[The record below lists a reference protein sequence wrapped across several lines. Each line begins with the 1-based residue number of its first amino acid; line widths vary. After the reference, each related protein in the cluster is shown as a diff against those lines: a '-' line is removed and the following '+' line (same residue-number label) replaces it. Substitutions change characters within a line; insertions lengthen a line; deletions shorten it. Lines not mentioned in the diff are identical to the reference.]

1 MTLLTFSKIAWVLG
15 VVLWYVIR
23 IPFER
28 RAKRAR
34 VADARHRTPLEWV
47 LLSIS
52 TAGLGLIPA
61 VFVLTGAP
69 RALTYGSSALQ
80 VAAGLIVFAI
90 ALWLFWRTHRDLGR
104 NWSVTL
110 EIKDTHTLI
119 THGVYAHVRH
129 PMYSAFFL
137 WGVAQALLL
146 PNLMAGAAGLV
157 GFGTLFVFRVG
168 REEAMMRETFGAEY
182 EQYCAHTKRV
192 IPGLL

>member
-1 MTLLTFSKIAWVLG
+1 MTLLTFSKIAWALG

-28 RAKRAR
+28 RAKRAH
-34 VADARHRTPLEWV
+34 VADARHRTLRERV

-52 TAGLGLIPA
+52 TTGLGIVPA
-61 VFVLTGAP
+61 VFALTGFP
-69 RALTYGSSALQ
+69 RTLTYAPSPLQ
-80 VAAGLIVFAI
+80 VAAGVVVFA
-90 ALWLFWRTHRDLGR
+90 ASLWLFWRTHRDLGR

-119 THGVYAHVRH
+119 TGGVYAYVRH

-137 WGVAQALLL
+137 WALAQALLL
-146 PNLMAGAAGLV
+146 PNLVAGPAGLI
-157 GFGTLFVFRVG
+157 GFGILFAFRVA

-182 EQYCAHTKRV
+182 DRYCARTRRI
-192 IPGLL
+192 IPGLY